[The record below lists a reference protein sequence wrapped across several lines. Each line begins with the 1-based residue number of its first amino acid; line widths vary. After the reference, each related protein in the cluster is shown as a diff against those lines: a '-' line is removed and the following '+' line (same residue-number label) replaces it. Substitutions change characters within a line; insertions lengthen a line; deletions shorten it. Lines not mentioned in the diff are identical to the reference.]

1 MRLIDPSR
9 SPAAIILSC
18 SSRAFV
24 GRIGSAYFALLG
36 WRRIVKRLIDR
47 TAIVAAGAH
56 DLLAPEFLL
65 DRVAALAEI
74 LRASIGK
81 AY

>member
-1 MRLIDPSR
+1 MVRTIDKSF
-9 SPAAIILSC
+9 
-18 SSRAFV
+18 SRATRSFV

-36 WRRIVKRLIDR
+36 GRRIVKRLIDR

-56 DLLAPEFLL
+56 DLLALEFLL
-65 DRVAALAEI
+65 DRVVALAEI